1 MSNNAQPTL
10 MVIDGHSLAFRA
22 FYALPVDSFRT
33 ADGQHTNAIHG
44 FISMMLNLLAKEKPT
59 HLAVAFDI
67 SRFSFRTREYPEYK
81 GTRGETPPEFIGQVP
96 LLQDA
101 LHAMGV
107 TTITKE
113 DYEADDIL
121 ATLAAQGSAQNFKVL
136 VVSGD
141 RDTIQLIDDNVT
153 LLYPSKQG
161 VSELTRYDAAKVFD
175 RYGIQPHQYPEI
187 AALVGE
193 TSDNLPGVPKV
204 GEKTAVKWINEY
216 GSLDE
221 ILRRADEIGGK
232 VGESLRE
239 FKENAIRNRKLNR
252 LVNDVE
258 LPVGPA
264 DLERLPFN
272 SEAVKE
278 VFGRLEFKSLLTRVL
293 ALNGEQGS
301 SQDSPSGQSE
311 KTAATASFVP
321 TAEVERAEPDT
332 ASTPPHSQQLLDE
345 ELAAWLHRCSE
356 TSPQGIAVDLEVY
369 ASGIAAVGLATT
381 TETVTVPWSPVSA
394 DMKPLLDWLSGP
406 TPKIFHGAKEQ
417 LKALATAGISF
428 ENLGFDTE
436 IADWVMRPDSSK
448 RELSDL
454 VKLYLNEILPV
465 PDPNQLVPDDS
476 ALDAGGR
483 AWFIH
488 RIDAALRD
496 HMDAATLAL
505 FLEIEIPTLTTLAA
519 MELRGVT
526 VNRSKLETL
535 SEELGQ
541 RAEKA
546 KSGAFAVIGR
556 ELNLASPK
564 QLQEVLFDQLGMPK
578 TRATKTGYTTD
589 ATALA
594 DLQATNPHPFLGLLL
609 EHRDV
614 TKLKQI
620 VETLIQAI
628 GPDGRI
634 HTTYGQTGT
643 STGRLS
649 SANPNLQN
657 IPIRTADGRRIREAF
672 EMGTGFDTLFTADYS
687 QIEMRIMAHFSED
700 EGLIEAFISG
710 EDLHRFVGA
719 RVFGVEPSEVTSDMR
734 SQVKAMSYGLA
745 YGLSAFGLARQL
757 GIDNSAAKK
766 LMADYFQRFGGVRDY
781 LRSVVEQARAQGYT
795 ETLFGRRRP
804 FPDLASPN
812 RVLRDNAERAALNA
826 PMQGTAADI
835 MKIAMIGIEEDLQAL
850 GLKSQ
855 LLLQVHDEL
864 VLEIMESERAQV
876 EKIVVDRMSH
886 AAKLSVPLDVQIG
899 VGSNWNEAAH

>member
-1 MSNNAQPTL
+1 MSNTAQPTL

-22 FYALPVDSFRT
+22 FYALPVDSFKT

-101 LHAMGV
+101 LHAMGI
-107 TTITKE
+107 TTLTKE
-113 DYEADDIL
+113 DFEADDIL
-121 ATLAAQGSAQNFKVL
+121 ATLAAQGSAQNYKVL

-161 VSELTRYDAAKVFD
+161 VSELTRYDATKVFE

-204 GEKTAVKWINEY
+204 GEKTAVKWINEF

-239 FKENAIRNRKLNR
+239 YKDNAIRNRKLNR
-252 LVNDVE
+252 LVNDVD

-264 DLERLPFN
+264 DLERQPFDV
-272 SEAVKE
+272 EAVKD
-278 VFGRLEFKSLLTRVL
+278 VFARLEFKSLLTRVL
-293 ALNGEQGS
+293 TLAGETDVTPRQASPVTPSQNSQPALSPVTPS
-301 SQDSPSGQSE
+301 SPIND
-311 KTAATASFVP
+311 VI
-321 TAEVERAEPDT
+321 
-332 ASTPPHSQQLLDE
+332 PPRSQQILDE
-345 ELAAWLHRCSE
+345 ELAAWLHRASDS
-356 TSPQGIAVDLEVY
+356 SPQGIAVEVEVY
-369 ASGIAAVGLATT
+369 ASGIASVGLATEN
-381 TETVTVPWSPVSA
+381 ETVLVPWSPVLA
-394 DMKPLLDWLSGP
+394 DIQPLIDWLAGP

-417 LKALATAGISF
+417 LKTLFAAGVVVES
-428 ENLGFDTE
+428 LGFDTE
-436 IADWVMRPDSSK
+436 IADWVLRPDSSK
-448 RELSDL
+448 RELGDL
-454 VKLYLNEILPV
+454 AKLYLNEILPE

-476 ALDAGGR
+476 ALDVAGR
-483 AWFIH
+483 AWFIR
-488 RIDAALRD
+488 RIDEAIRSV
-496 HMDAATLAL
+496 MDAATLAL
-505 FLEIEIPTLTTLAA
+505 FLEIELPTLTTLAA
-519 MELRGVT
+519 MELRGIT
-526 VNRSKLETL
+526 VNKAKLENL
-535 SEELGQ
+535 SRELGE

-546 KSGAFAVIGR
+546 KQEAFAVIGR
-556 ELNLASPK
+556 EVNLASPK

-672 EMGTGFDTLFTADYS
+672 EVGDGFDTLFTADYS

-719 RVFGVEPSEVTSDMR
+719 RVFGVQPADVTSDMR

-781 LRSVVEQARAQGYT
+781 LRSVVEEARAQGYT
-795 ETLFGRRRP
+795 QTLFGRRRP

-835 MKIAMIGIEEDLQAL
+835 MKIAMIGIEQDLVAL

-864 VLEIMESERAQV
+864 VLEIVESERQQV
-876 EKIVVDRMSH
+876 EKIVVERMSH

-899 VGSNWNEAAH
+899 LGRNWNDAAH

>member
-1 MSNNAQPTL
+1 

-22 FYALPVDSFRT
+22 FYALPVDSFKT

-101 LHAMGV
+101 LHAMGI
-107 TTITKE
+107 TTLTKE
-113 DYEADDIL
+113 DFEADDIL
-121 ATLAAQGSAQNFKVL
+121 ATLAAQGSAQNYKVL

-161 VSELTRYDAAKVFD
+161 VSELTRYDATKVFE

-204 GEKTAVKWINEY
+204 GEKTAVKWINEF

-239 FKENAIRNRKLNR
+239 YKDNAIRNRKLNR
-252 LVNDVE
+252 LVNDVD

-264 DLERLPFN
+264 DLERQPFDV
-272 SEAVKE
+272 EAVKD

-293 ALNGEQGS
+293 TLAGETDVTPRQASPVTPSQNSQPALSPVTPS
-301 SQDSPSGQSE
+301 SPIND
-311 KTAATASFVP
+311 VI
-321 TAEVERAEPDT
+321 
-332 ASTPPHSQQLLDE
+332 PPRSQQILDE
-345 ELAAWLHRCSE
+345 ELAAWLHRASDS
-356 TSPQGIAVDLEVY
+356 SPLGIAVEVEVY
-369 ASGIAAVGLATT
+369 ASGIASVGLATEN
-381 TETVTVPWSPVSA
+381 ETVLVPWSPVLA
-394 DMKPLLDWLSGP
+394 DIQPLIDWLAGP

-417 LKALATAGISF
+417 LKTLFGAGVVVES
-428 ENLGFDTE
+428 LGFDTE
-436 IADWVMRPDSSK
+436 IADWVLRPDSSK
-448 RELSDL
+448 RELGDL
-454 VKLYLNEILPV
+454 AKLYLNEILPE

-476 ALDAGGR
+476 ALDVAGR
-483 AWFIH
+483 AWFIR
-488 RIDAALRD
+488 RIDEAIRSV
-496 HMDAATLAL
+496 MDAATLAL
-505 FLEIEIPTLTTLAA
+505 FLEIELPTLTTLAA
-519 MELRGVT
+519 MELRGIT
-526 VNRSKLETL
+526 VNKAKLENL
-535 SEELGQ
+535 SRELGE

-546 KSGAFAVIGR
+546 KQEAFAVIGR
-556 ELNLASPK
+556 EVNLASPK

-672 EMGTGFDTLFTADYS
+672 EVGDGFDTLFTADYS

-719 RVFGVEPSEVTSDMR
+719 RVFGVQPADVTSDMR

-781 LRSVVEQARAQGYT
+781 LRSVVEEARAQGYT
-795 ETLFGRRRP
+795 QTLFGRRRP

-835 MKIAMIGIEEDLQAL
+835 MKIAMIGIEQDLVAL

-864 VLEIMESERAQV
+864 VLEIVESERQQV
-876 EKIVVDRMSH
+876 EKIVVERMSH

-899 VGSNWNEAAH
+899 LGRNWNDAAH

>member
-67 SRFSFRTREYPEYK
+67 SRYSFRTREYPEYK

-101 LHAMGV
+101 LHAMGI

-113 DYEADDIL
+113 DFEADDIL
-121 ATLAAQGSAQNFKVL
+121 ATLAAQGSAQDFKVL

-161 VSELTRYDAAKVFD
+161 VSELTRYDAAKVFE

-193 TSDNLPGVPKV
+193 TSDNLPGIPKV

-216 GSLDE
+216 GSLEE

-232 VGESLRE
+232 VGESLRD
-239 FKENAIRNRKLNR
+239 FKENAIRNRRLNR
-252 LVNDVE
+252 LIPDVD

-264 DLERLPFN
+264 DLERLPFD
-272 SEAVKE
+272 SAAVKE

-293 ALNGEQGS
+293 ALNGEQDS
-301 SQDSPSGQSE
+301 TSTASKSSPSPSVAPLVDEVRSE
-311 KTAATASFVP
+311 PVAAAQAP
-321 TAEVERAEPDT
+321 R
-332 ASTPPHSQQLLDE
+332 SQQLLDE
-345 ELAAWLHRCSE
+345 ELAAWLHRASE
-356 TSPQGIAVDLEVY
+356 TSPQGVAVELEVY
-369 ASGIAAVGLATT
+369 ATGIAVVGLATE
-381 TETVTVPWSPVSA
+381 TETVSVPWSPVQA
-394 DMKPLLDWLSGP
+394 DMKPLIEWFAGP

-417 LKALATAGISF
+417 IKALLSLGIPL

-436 IADWVMRPDSSK
+436 IADWVLRPDTSK
-448 RELSDL
+448 RELADL
-454 VKLYLNEILPV
+454 VKLYLNEVLPT
-465 PDPNQLVPDDS
+465 PDPNQLVPDNS
-476 ALDAGGR
+476 ELDAGGR
-483 AWFIH
+483 AWFVN
-488 RIDAALRD
+488 RIDSAIRD

-505 FLEIEIPTLTTLAA
+505 FLEIEIPSLTTLAA
-519 MELRGVT
+519 MEMRGVT
-526 VNRSKLETL
+526 VNKNKLQAL
-535 SEELGQ
+535 SDELGI
-541 RAEKA
+541 RAETA
-546 KSGAFAVIGR
+546 KKEAFAVIGR
-556 ELNLASPK
+556 EVNLASPK

-620 VETLIQAI
+620 VETLILAI

-672 EMGTGFDTLFTADYS
+672 EVGEGFDTLFTADYS

-710 EDLHRFVGA
+710 EDLHKFVGA
-719 RVFGVEPSEVTSDMR
+719 RVFGVEPGEVTGEMR

-835 MKIAMIGIEEDLQAL
+835 MKIAMIGIEQDLVAL
-850 GLKSQ
+850 ELKSQ

-864 VLEIMESERAQV
+864 VLEVIESEREQV
-876 EKIVVDRMSH
+876 EKIVTDRMSH
-886 AAKLSVPLDVQIG
+886 AAKLRVPLDVQIG
-899 VGSNWNEAAH
+899 VGANWNDAAH